1 MVSVFQLPF
10 IITNRLPDKWF
21 IDILLTWLGQ
31 KVRMLQKHK
40 EGKQFR

>member
-10 IITNRLPDKWF
+10 IITNRMPDKWF

-31 KVRMLQKHK
+31 NVRMLQKTQR
-40 EGKQFR
+40 GKTI